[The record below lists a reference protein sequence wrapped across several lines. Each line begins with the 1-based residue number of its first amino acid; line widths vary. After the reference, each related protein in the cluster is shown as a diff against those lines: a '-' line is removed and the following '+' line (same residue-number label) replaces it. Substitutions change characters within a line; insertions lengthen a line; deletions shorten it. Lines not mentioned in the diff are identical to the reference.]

1 MKFKYLRKQ
10 ISHLSWVF
18 THSQKKQGWHF
29 SSEYLG
35 IVGWAS
41 KKEARHLT
49 ICVYK
54 ICIYIYYIY
63 TVHMLYLPTIHHIWT
78 TALILQRSGN
88 MARHCS
94 VHSLQP
100 KTHRFR
106 HGRWVPHWRCWDNKE
121 VLDYIMLY
129 HTCTSTGERIESRPI
144 CSRTW
149 LTLQ

>member
-10 ISHLSWVF
+10 ISQLRVF

-41 KKEARHLT
+41 KKETRHLT

-54 ICIYIYYIY
+54 IYIYIIYI
-63 TVHMLYLPTIHHIWT
+63 HMLYLSTIHHIWT

-106 HGRWVPHWRCWDNKE
+106 HGRWVPHWRCWDNKD
-121 VLDYIMLY
+121 VLDYIKLY
-129 HTCTSTGERIESRPI
+129 HTCTGERIESRPI
-144 CSRTW
+144 CSRTS
-149 LTLQ
+149 LTPQ